1 MTGLPVDA
9 GKLATVVG
17 FGNGGRHPV
26 NAPAGPPGGGASFP
40 QRAGNAKTRWLQ
52 RPGVAKASDVAAD
65 ASATANLNPRA

>member
-9 GKLATVVG
+9 GKLATVAG
-17 FGNGGRHPV
+17 FSNGGRLSV
-26 NAPAGPPGGGASFP
+26 SSPAGPPGGGASFA